1 MINRILMELYDD
13 YENNNLDSLIDFVNK
28 TFPKDGTDKLF
39 IGCVLILFSRCNGF
53 KPRYSASRENLYN
66 IVLSAKEKVNNT
78 NLLAVYVDKIN
89 TKKGI
94 NRYLKDIVNDENLD
108 KYADVII
115 EWLGS
120 FKNNFI
126 EEIKKSGKIY

>member
-115 EWLGS
+115 EWLGN